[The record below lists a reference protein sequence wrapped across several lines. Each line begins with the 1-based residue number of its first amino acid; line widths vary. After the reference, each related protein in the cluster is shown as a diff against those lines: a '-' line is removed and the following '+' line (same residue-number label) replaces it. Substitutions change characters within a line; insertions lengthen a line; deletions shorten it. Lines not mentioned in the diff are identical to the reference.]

1 MKLDNNI
8 TTLYDIFLNTIQE
21 FKERPSFSFVGEN
34 TINYEAFG
42 SNTNSLSNILAKNGI
57 TKGDKVVI
65 LGANMPNWPVSYFAV
80 TSMGAVAVPILPDFT
95 AFEIVNIIEHSESKA
110 LIVSS
115 KLEYKISDSLRDKLQ
130 LIVRMDNLEIVSAK
144 ETQETQEPQEAKE
157 AQNVK
162 IERPDPQDLASLIYT
177 SGTTGASKG
186 VMLTH
191 SNLVAQTKMSQELFP
206 ITVNDLF
213 LSILPLSHA
222 YEFSIGM
229 LFPFSQGASVKY
241 LTGAPTPSL
250 LMPALKEVKPT
261 MIMSVPLIVE
271 KIYKLKI
278 RPLFTKNLF
287 LRILYSI
294 RFIRRLLH
302 KIAGKKLL
310 ETFGGNLRFFGIGGS
325 RLDGVVEHFLHD
337 AGFPYSIGYGLTET
351 SPLLAGAIPGNVK
364 WQSTGPAL
372 KGIEM
377 KIVNPNDK
385 KIGEIVVKGPN
396 VMKGYY
402 KDAASTEA
410 VFTPDGWFRT
420 KDLGYIDKDGFLFIK
435 GRKDNMIVGTNGENI
450 YPEDIESIINE
461 MDLVL
466 ESLVLEKKGKLI
478 AKVHFNYD
486 EIKSGEYLIGDST
499 TLSYDQ
505 RVSKLKK
512 EVLEFVNDRVNR
524 ASKIAEITEQ
534 LAPFEKTATQKIKRY
549 LYH

>member
-1 MKLDNNI
+1 MKLDNTI
-8 TTLYDIFLNTIQE
+8 TTLYDIFLNTLQE
-21 FKERPSFSFVGEN
+21 FKERPSFSFVGGN
-34 TINYEAFG
+34 TINYETFG
-42 SNTNSLSNILAKNGI
+42 ANSNALCTILAQNGI
-57 TKGDKVVI
+57 IKGDKIAI
-65 LGANMPNWPVSYFAV
+65 LGANMPNWAVSYFAV
-80 TSMGAVAVPILPDFT
+80 TSMAAVAVPILPDFT
-95 AFEIVNIIEHSESKA
+95 AFEIVNIIDHSETKA
-110 LIVSS
+110 LIVST
-115 KLEYKISDSLRDKLQ
+115 KLEYKIPDNLRDKLL
-130 LIVRMDNLEIVSAK
+130 LIIRMDNFEIISTK
-144 ETQETQEPQEAKE
+144 SPIENQEIE
-157 AQNVK
+157 
-162 IERPDPQDLASLIYT
+162 IERPDSQDLASLIYT

-191 SNLVAQTKMSQELFP
+191 ANLVAQTKMSQELFP
-206 ITVNDLF
+206 ITENEVL

-229 LFPFSQGASVKY
+229 LFPFSQGASVHY
-241 LTGAPTPSL
+241 LNGAPTPSL

-261 MIMSVPLIVE
+261 MILSVPLIVE

-278 RPLFTKNLF
+278 RPLFTKNIF

-294 RFIRRLLH
+294 RLIRRVLH
-302 KIAGKKLL
+302 KIAGKKLI

-325 RLDGVVEHFLHD
+325 RLDGAVEQFLSD

-377 KIVNPNDK
+377 KIMNPNEK
-385 KIGEIVVKGPN
+385 KIGEIIVKGPN

-402 KDAASTEA
+402 KDPESTEA

-420 KDLGYIDKDGFLFIK
+420 KDLGYIDKEGFLFIK

-461 MDLVL
+461 VDLVL

-486 EIKSGEYLIGDST
+486 EIKSGEYLIGESSN
-499 TLSYDQ
+499 LSYDQ
-505 RVSKLKK
+505 RVIKLKR
-512 EVLEFVNDRVNR
+512 EVLEFVNDRVNKS
-524 ASKIAEITEQ
+524 SKIAEIIEQ